1 MLFRK
6 GGEPLKKGIRF
17 YFTLFT
23 STFFLSAFTFGGGY
37 VIIPLMRKKFVEEL
51 KWIEEEEMMD
61 LTAIAQSSPG
71 AIAVNASILVGYRL
85 AGIRG
90 ALLTVLGTS
99 LPPLLILSVI
109 SLAYTAFRDS
119 IVVNYLLKGMQ
130 AGVVAVI
137 LDVVWTMGKEI
148 LKEKKILPLVIL
160 IGSFVS
166 AYFLGWNLIAI
177 ILFCALIGMVHTLY
191 QERNQKNTEKRE
203 PL

>member
-1 MLFRK
+1 MLSRK
-6 GGEPLKKGIRF
+6 GGDVLKKGVAF
-17 YFTLFT
+17 YFKLFT

-51 KWIEEEEMMD
+51 EWIEEEEMMD

-99 LPPLLILSVI
+99 LPPLLILSVV
-109 SLAYTAFRDS
+109 SLAYTAFRES
-119 IVVNYLLKGMQ
+119 IIVNYLLKGMQ

-137 LDVVWTMGKEI
+137 LDVVLKMGKEVV
-148 LKEKKILPLVIL
+148 KEKKALPIIIL
-160 IGSFVS
+160 IGSFIS
-166 AYFLGWNLIAI
+166 AHFLGWSLVAI
-177 ILFCALIGMVHTLY
+177 ILSCGLIGMGNTLY
-191 QERNQKNTEKRE
+191 HEKYKKDSEKRQSS
-203 PL
+203 